1 MTSRLGKRKI
11 RSGVVVGDKMNK
23 TVVVAVQTMRPHRL
37 YKKLVKRMKNY
48 KVHDENNAFK
58 IGDKVKIMETRP
70 LSKGKRWRVIELVS
84 KPRGVQVDD
93 SNQHQS

>member
-23 TVVVAVQTMRPHRL
+23 TVVVAVQTVRPHRL

-48 KVHDENNAFK
+48 KVHDE

-70 LSKGKRWRVIELVS
+70 LSKGKRWRVTELVS
-84 KPRGVQVDD
+84 RPRGAQGDD

>member
-1 MTSRLGKRKI
+1 
-11 RSGVVVGDKMNK
+11 VVGDKMDK
-23 TVVVAVQTMRPHRL
+23 TVVVAVQTARPHRL

-70 LSKGKRWRVIELVS
+70 LSKGKRWRVTELVS
-84 KPRGVQVDD
+84 RPRGAQGDD

>member
-23 TVVVAVQTMRPHRL
+23 TVVVAVQTVRPHRL

-70 LSKGKRWRVIELVS
+70 LSKGKRWRVTELVS
-84 KPRGVQVDD
+84 RSRGAQEDD

>member
-23 TVVVAVQTMRPHRL
+23 TVVVAVKTVRRHRL
-37 YKKLVKRMKNY
+37 YKKLVKHMKKY

-70 LSKGKRWRVIELVS
+70 RSKGKRWRVTELVLR
-84 KPRGVQVDD
+84 PRGIQEDD
-93 SNQHQS
+93 SNQQQG

>member
-1 MTSRLGKRKI
+1 MMSRLGKRKI

-23 TVVVAVQTMRPHRL
+23 TVVVAVQTVRL

-70 LSKGKRWRVIELVS
+70 LSKGKRWRVTELVS
-84 KPRGVQVDD
+84 RPRGAQGDD